1 MLMVPTTNYSGHG
14 FYQFSQDLFWDI
26 LDSNGFC
33 IQDISYIEEYGNEI
47 YVSYKMEGL
56 IMDDIISERRAC
68 IYVCAK
74 KMEHTPVKLIGQQS
88 KCQFSAISD
97 ICGGGGKF
105 RFYDMK
111 REIANILQGE
121 KNKYRKLDKKI
132 LLYGAGNA
140 CRLLLQDKVLVS
152 DRLEIVGIADQNA
165 KLIEIEGFLVEEFEY
180 FNNIDFDCIVI
191 TAEGKVEQEIK
202 KDLLEKYGYNKVRI
216 VSKDILYYYLRSCI
230 Y

>member
-97 ICGGGGKF
+97 ICGGGGS
-105 RFYDMK
+105 
-111 REIANILQGE
+111 
-121 KNKYRKLDKKI
+121 LDSMI
-132 LLYGAGNA
+132 
-140 CRLLLQDKVLVS
+140 
-152 DRLEIVGIADQNA
+152 
-165 KLIEIEGFLVEEFEY
+165 
-180 FNNIDFDCIVI
+180 
-191 TAEGKVEQEIK
+191 
-202 KDLLEKYGYNKVRI
+202 
-216 VSKDILYYYLRSCI
+216 
-230 Y
+230 